1 LDFREMQG
9 IHLKVSRFAGI
20 LDRGFINR
28 FATQSPSDVLSCPLV
43 PSPGAGSFAEL
54 GNASDGRMGARMC
67 TGHIEQR
74 RKGLLAKAR
83 RRGGYVL
90 LTMSTPAPALV
101 ITTPAVAGGALLMIS
116 EAMHD
121 RATQVR
127 GGRLPS
133 EKPLLALERAV
144 D

>member
-1 LDFREMQG
+1 MRPLIWTFR
-9 IHLKVSRFAGI
+9 IC
-20 LDRGFINR
+20 RGFAPTHVAIPNLQGHL
-28 FATQSPSDVLSCPLV
+28 AQGSASNSVTQPPSDVLSCPSCPV
-43 PSPGAGSFAEL
+43 AG
-54 GNASDGRMGARMC
+54 GWQ
-67 TGHIEQR
+67 I
-74 RKGLLAKAR
+74 LAKAR